1 MRQWWIDSLTHCA
14 FNGLRRVCFLLQ
26 YFTAL
31 GNANAIAAAAAGMV
45 GELVLDDETAERRAV
60 RDALAALGRGRREA
74 PVAGIAQGR
83 RGGGGRVDGGR
94 VPEPVP
100 GLDGVRRAADDLAPE
115 RAESEVVEE
124 AATADLADVRGRGLP
139 SAAASGLVLL
149 RALVEED
156 DARAV
161 DDVGLHAGDVEEAL
175 DVVDPDDVVVG
186 GAADL
191 DGVVAA
197 VGVREAERAERAGG
211 GAAVE
216 AEHVALAAAVRVGVR
231 GAVREEARRE
241 QREQPARPL
250 LRRRR
255 LVLRLRAAAS
265 LQKKTHRNRLVSALG
280 CSTFTSQQV

>member
-1 MRQWWIDSLTHCA
+1 MP
-14 FNGLRRVCFLLQ
+14 
-26 YFTAL
+26 
-31 GNANAIAAAAAGMV
+31 NAIATAAARMV
-45 GELVLDDETAERRAV
+45 GELVLDDEAAERRAV
-60 RDALAALGRGRREA
+60 RDALAALGRGRREP
-74 PVAGIAQGR
+74 PVSGIAQGR
-83 RGGGGRVDGGR
+83 GGGGGRVDGGR

-100 GLDGVRRAADDLAPE
+100 GLYGARGAADDLAPE

-124 AATADLADVRGRGLP
+124 AARADLAEVRGRGLP
-139 SAAASGLVLL
+139 GAAAASGLVLL

-156 DARAV
+156 DAGAV

-197 VGVREAERAERAGG
+197 VGVRQAERAERAGG

-231 GAVREEARRE
+231 GAVREEARGE
-241 QREQPARPL
+241 QRAQPARPL

-265 LQKKTHRNRLVSALG
+265 LQKNAQKQTGQRTWLLHIHVPGNKG
-280 CSTFTSQQV
+280 